1 MLAAMQPPNNLP
13 VFALDSS
20 WAWNDLEDAMEACVQ
35 YQNTTTG
42 KIRPVMLFAPMTE
55 PENPDTWQPMKVLP
69 ENLLLLSIER
79 SWDALMLKALARIPA
94 VAGQPVARFP
104 SVWSTPQALIA
115 DIYSEMAKAG
125 LASHKELHDGKDD
138 VSVFFLRGRQTVQA
152 FNDSLRSITKK

>member
-1 MLAAMQPPNNLP
+1 
-13 VFALDSS
+13 
-20 WAWNDLEDAMEACVQ
+20 
-35 YQNTTTG
+35 
-42 KIRPVMLFAPMTE
+42 
-55 PENPDTWQPMKVLP
+55 MKVLP

-115 DIYSEMAKAG
+115 DLYSEMAKAG
-125 LASHKELHDGKDD
+125 LASHKELQDGKDD
-138 VSVFFLRGRQTVQA
+138 VSLFFLCGRQTVQA